1 MDFDPVSDYPLG
13 SRRPELVRTPSGLG
27 LDELTLDAVRSGTLG
42 PEELRA
48 TPETLR
54 RQSAV
59 ALAAGRT
66 QLADNLAR
74 AAELATVPS
83 ATILEIYT
91 ALRPHRSS
99 AEELEAWAAR
109 LETELEAPLC
119 AAFVREAAAACAA
132 RGLLRAAPERVS
144 ARRSE
149 RFLSREQRELRREL
163 LISPYPELGLV
174 AMDGPNDPEP
184 SLAVEEGRV
193 VEMDGRRAEDF
204 DVIDRFVAANG
215 LDLEVAAEAAD
226 LGDDEIA
233 RRLVDVDVPR
243 AELVR
248 LSRGL
253 TPARLARVVSKLDPV
268 ELMFALK
275 KLRARRAPANQAHV
289 TNLKENPALLAA
301 DAAEA
306 GARGFAEVETTVGV
320 SRYAPLNA
328 IAILVGSQTGRPGV
342 MTQCAVE
349 ERRNLQLA
357 IQGLVTYAET
367 LSVYGTEPVFVDGD
381 DTPWSKA
388 FLASAYASRGVK
400 VRFTSGGG
408 SEALMGHAQGY
419 SMLYL
424 EARCLAAIRAAGSQ
438 GVQNGSISC
447 VALVLSVPGGVREIL
462 AENVLAAWLDL
473 EVASGNDAIASH
485 SPIRKTAKLMGQFL
499 PGTDFVTSGYSV
511 MPKEDNTFGGG
522 NYDADDL
529 EEWLTV
535 QRDWQVDAGIE
546 PVAEDDVLAVRAKGA
561 RAVQAVFAG
570 LGFPPVTDE
579 EVEAAT
585 YGYASRDLP
594 DRDRAADVAAADR
607 VLEEGISAL
616 DVVRELDRAGFA
628 DVAEAVLAMQ
638 RQRVSA
644 DYLQTS
650 AVIEPDGTVRS
661 AVSDPN
667 RYEGPGTGYRLEG
680 ERWELLQ
687 QLPYVLDPAEEA
699 MSNGDLSSIQTTH
712 PASLGTA
719 PDEVVVAVGP
729 AFADG
734 LRETINGLAHEDV
747 LRAVADGR
755 PRRRRRA
762 EAACASAG
770 SRTSRSSATTARS
783 SRARAWRSG
792 LQSKGTAVIHRA
804 DLQPLDNLEL
814 FGMSPL
820 YSLES
825 YRAIGPERRRLRARP
840 SRRAGADE
848 LDNFARAKLIVRTTL
863 LHARETAAAVP
874 GAARSSSSS

>member
-1 MDFDPVSDYPLG
+1 M
-13 SRRPELVRTPSGLG
+13 
-27 LDELTLDAVRSGTLG
+27 
-42 PEELRA
+42 
-48 TPETLR
+48 
-54 RQSAV
+54 
-59 ALAAGRT
+59 
-66 QLADNLAR
+66 
-74 AAELATVPS
+74 
-83 ATILEIYT
+83 
-91 ALRPHRSS
+91 
-99 AEELEAWAAR
+99 
-109 LETELEAPLC
+109 TE
-119 AAFVREAAAACAA
+119 
-132 RGLLRAAPERVS
+132 
-144 ARRSE
+144 RRSE
-149 RFLSREQRELRREL
+149 RFVSRERRALRREL
-163 LISPYPELGLV
+163 LISPHPELGLV

-184 SLAVEEGRV
+184 SLEIENGCV
-193 VEMDGRRAEDF
+193 VEMDGRREEDF
-204 DVIDRFVAANG
+204 DVIDRFVVRYG
-215 LDLEVAAEAAD
+215 LDVEVAVEAST
-226 LGDDEIA
+226 LSDEQIA
-233 RRLVDVDVPR
+233 RRLVDVDIPR
-243 AELVR
+243 ADLVR

-253 TPARLARVVSKLDPV
+253 TPARLARIVSRLDPV

-306 GARGFAEVETTVGV
+306 AARGFAEIETTVGV

-400 VRFTSGGG
+400 VRFTSGSG
-408 SEALMGHAQGY
+408 SEALMGHAQGC

-485 SPIRKTAKLMGQFL
+485 SEIRKTAKLMGQFL

-511 MPKEDNTFGGG
+511 MPREDNTFGGG

-529 EEWLTV
+529 DEWLTI

-546 PVAEDDVLAVRAKGA
+546 PIGEEDVLAMRANAA

-570 LGFPPVTDE
+570 LGFPPVRDE

-585 YGYASRDLP
+585 HGYASRDLP

-607 VLEEGISAL
+607 VLEGAVSAL
-616 DVVRELDRAGFA
+616 DVVRELDAAGFTE
-628 DVAEAVLAMQ
+628 VAEAVLGMQ
-638 RQRVSA
+638 RQRVSG

-650 AVIEPDGTVRS
+650 AIIEPDGTVRS

-687 QLPYVLDPAEEA
+687 QLPYVLDPEEEA
-699 MSNGDLSSIQTTH
+699 SPNEVPSPVRETH
-712 PASLGTA
+712 VATVDDD
-719 PDEVVVAVGP
+719 PDDVVVAVGP
-729 AFADG
+729 AFADA
-734 LRETINGLAHEDV
+734 LRETINGLAHADV
-747 LRAVADGR
+747 LRAVGDGIR
-755 PRRRRRA
+755 EGGAEPRFVRVRRA
-762 EAACASAG
+762 SDVAFIGHDGAKLSG
-770 SRTSRSSATTARS
+770 SRIAI
-783 SRARAWRSG
+783 G

-820 YSLES
+820 YSLDS
-825 YRAIGPERRRLRARP
+825 YRAIGRNAAAYARGEAIGP
-840 SRRAGADE
+840 VPTE

-863 LHARETAAAVP
+863 LHARETAAVVP
-874 GAARSSSSS
+874 GADPVELELAPA

>member
-1 MDFDPVSDYPLG
+1 M
-13 SRRPELVRTPSGLG
+13 
-27 LDELTLDAVRSGTLG
+27 
-42 PEELRA
+42 
-48 TPETLR
+48 
-54 RQSAV
+54 
-59 ALAAGRT
+59 
-66 QLADNLAR
+66 
-74 AAELATVPS
+74 
-83 ATILEIYT
+83 
-91 ALRPHRSS
+91 
-99 AEELEAWAAR
+99 
-109 LETELEAPLC
+109 TE
-119 AAFVREAAAACAA
+119 
-132 RGLLRAAPERVS
+132 
-144 ARRSE
+144 RRSE
-149 RFLSREQRELRREL
+149 RFVSREQRHLRREL

-184 SLAVEEGRV
+184 GLELENGRV
-193 VEMDGRRAEDF
+193 VTMDGRRTEDF
-204 DVIDRFVAANG
+204 DVIDRFVALYG
-215 LDLEVAAEAAD
+215 LDLEVAAEAAA
-226 LGDDEIA
+226 LDDEQIA
-233 RRLVDVDVPR
+233 RRLVDIDIPR

-253 TPARLARVVSKLDPV
+253 TPARLARVVSRLDPV

-275 KLRARRAPANQAHV
+275 KLRARWAPANQAHV

-306 GARGFAEVETTVGV
+306 AARGFAELETTVGV

-462 AENVLAAWLDL
+462 AENVVAAWLDL

-485 SPIRKTAKLMGQFL
+485 SEIRKTAKLMGQFL

-522 NYDADDL
+522 NYDGDDL

-535 QRDWQVDAGIE
+535 QRDWQIDAGIE
-546 PVAEDDVLAVRAKGA
+546 PVTEDEVIAVRAKAA
-561 RAVQAVFAG
+561 RAVQAVFAR
-570 LGFPPVTDE
+570 LGFPPVTDL

-585 YGYASRDLP
+585 YGYGSRDLP

-616 DVVRELDRAGFA
+616 DVVRELDVAGFT

-650 AVIEPDGTVRS
+650 AIIQPDGTVCS

-680 ERWELLQ
+680 DRWELLQ
-687 QLPYVLDPAEEA
+687 QLPYVLDPRDET
-699 MSNGDLSSIQTTH
+699 SQDGPSSSVSETH
-712 PASLGTA
+712 VANIGTRS
-719 PDEVVVAVGP
+719 DEVVIAVGP
-729 AFADG
+729 AFGDG
-734 LRETINGLAHEDV
+734 LRETINGLSHGDV
-747 LRAVADGR
+747 LRAIADGVR
-755 PRRRRRA
+755 EGGATPRIVRVRRVSDVAFIGHDGARL
-762 EAACASAG
+762 SG
-770 SRTSRSSATTARS
+770 SEVAI
-783 SRARAWRSG
+783 G

-820 YSLES
+820 YTLES
-825 YRAIGPERRRLRARP
+825 YRAMGRNAAAYALGRPVGPVP
-840 SRRAGADE
+840 TE

-863 LHARETAAAVP
+863 LHARETAAATP
-874 GAARSSSSS
+874 GAAPVELELV